1 MRTKRRRTR
10 TKRRWMRT
18 RRRTRIRT
26 RIRTWIRTKIRMRR
40 RTRRRTSRR
49 MSSRSRSRKP
59 MSGKPIRYCSTVLIL
74 CEPLQ
79 KLKNGKMATYSFI
92 FNSYILKFHT
102 ILTILG
108 IGSLDLS
115 KKVPFQIENFALL
128 HFPH

>member
-1 MRTKRRRTR
+1 MDEDKRRKMRTKRRRTR

-18 RRRTRIRT
+18 RRRTRN
-26 RIRTWIRTKIRMRR
+26 RTWIRTKIRTRR

-79 KLKNGKMATYSFI
+79 KLKNGKMTTYSFI

-102 ILTILG
+102 ILR
-108 IGSLDLS
+108 D
-115 KKVPFQIENFALL
+115 F
-128 HFPH
+128 FPPS

>member
-1 MRTKRRRTR
+1 MRTKRRRTRTKRRRTR

-79 KLKNGKMATYSFI
+79 KLKNCKMSTYSFI

-102 ILTILG
+102 ILRDFF
-108 IGSLDLS
+108 SPS
-115 KKVPFQIENFALL
+115 
-128 HFPH
+128 